1 MCWRRGGP
9 GGLGTPGR
17 AKGGEARIGYAGR
30 MDQVLIGSGWVL
42 GVGGLVLALWALAW
56 DRARGRRRCG
66 KCWYDLSESGK
77 TPVTCPE
84 CGRGHRS
91 VRAMSRTRRRWR
103 LAAAGVVLSVAGV
116 VVGLTPAY
124 RAGRLMAMAP
134 SWALAEM
141 VPLFP
146 SHTKMLPVRPPGSNS
161 NHPGWELIRRMA
173 ATEPVHPTARS
184 MVGPRE
190 MTNTEIA
197 GVVRRMAEGN
207 WYAPAGSRRWAETTG
222 EWFPGQ
228 LFRFRKEGPQGAL
241 TYPDGTPADAALT
254 EAFAKL
260 DGVMP
265 WWYPRTRAAW
275 PSGVPVTIEDGAASP
290 RWLSYY
296 DGPYPDATWSV
307 RGSDVSGTGLTIPPV
322 GEPGDEVIVDLTL
335 RWFRSHPRSRAR
347 AEETA
352 PLREQDFV
360 VRWRVAGRAEDVVE
374 FVDNEPIRRAM
385 VDVFARETAWD
396 FDQFIDGPV
405 WMGEAMDGVGFGV
418 RNEVFDGDELLG
430 SWYFWWLAEDGDWV
444 QRVQGNGMIVDF
456 NGFADRVRAA
466 MDAGT
471 LRVRISG
478 VSEEGLSILDAERI
492 WVGTVEVSLSG
503 AMEAREITGA
513 AGGED

>member
-1 MCWRRGGP
+1 
-9 GGLGTPGR
+9 
-17 AKGGEARIGYAGR
+17 
-30 MDQVLIGSGWVL
+30 MDQVLIGLGWVL
-42 GVGGLVLALWALAW
+42 GVGGLVLALWALTW

-66 KCWYDLSESGK
+66 KCWYDLSESGEV
-77 TPVTCPE
+77 PVTCPE

-124 RAGRLMAMAP
+124 RGGRLMAMAP

-146 SHTKMLPVRPPGSNS
+146 SVRKVVFPAKH
-161 NHPGWELIRRMA
+161 HPGYELIQRLIASERSGGG
-173 ATEPVHPTARS
+173 PLPWTARPMS
-184 MVGPRE
+184 HA
-190 MTNTEIA
+190 EIA

-228 LFRFRKEGPQGAL
+228 LFRFRKEGPQGAM

-260 DGVMP
+260 DTVMP
-265 WWYPRTRAAW
+265 KFYPRARAAY
-275 PSGVPVTIEDGAASP
+275 PEGMGVTIDTGEVSP

-296 DGPYPDATWSV
+296 NGPYPDVAWSV
-307 RGSDVSGTGLTIPPV
+307 RGTDLSGTGLTIPAV
-322 GEPGDEVIVDLTL
+322 GGVGDTVVVDLTL
-335 RWFRSHPRSRAR
+335 RWFRHHPREPAPD
-347 AEETA
+347 AA
-352 PLREQDFV
+352 PLLEQREV
-360 VRWRVAGRAEDVVE
+360 VRWGVVE
-374 FVDNEPIRRAM
+374 RLGEAVEVVDSAPIRRAM
-385 VDVFARETAWD
+385 VEVFARETAWD
-396 FDQFIDGPV
+396 FNAFIDGPV
-405 WMGEAMDGVGFGV
+405 WLGEAMDGVGFGV

-444 QRVQGNGMIVDF
+444 QRVQGNGMFVDF
-456 NGFADRVRAA
+456 NGFAHRVRAA

-478 VSEEGLSILDAERI
+478 VPEEGLSILDAERI
-492 WVGTVEVSLSG
+492 WVGTVEVALSG

>member
-1 MCWRRGGP
+1 
-9 GGLGTPGR
+9 
-17 AKGGEARIGYAGR
+17 
-30 MDQVLIGSGWVL
+30 MDQVLIVLGWVF
-42 GVGGLVLALWALAW
+42 GVGGVVLALWAVAW
-56 DRARGRRRCG
+56 DRSRGRRRCG
-66 KCWYDLSESGK
+66 KCWYDLSESGE

-84 CGRGHRS
+84 CGREHRS
-91 VRAMSRTRRRWR
+91 VRSMSRTRRRWR
-103 LAAAGVVLSVAGV
+103 LAVAGVVLSVAGV

-124 RAGRLMAMAP
+124 RAGRLMTMVP

-146 SHTKMLPVRPPGSNS
+146 SVQTVRMPAN
-161 NHPGWELIRRMA
+161 NHPGYELINRLIASEGQTGWVGGTRR
-173 ATEPVHPTARS
+173 ARRP
-184 MVGPRE
+184 MPHG
-190 MTNTEIA
+190 EIA
-197 GVVRRMAEGN
+197 GLVRRMAEGN

-222 EWFPGQ
+222 AWFQGQ
-228 LFRFRKEGPQGAL
+228 TFRFRKQGPQGAL
-241 TYPDGTPADAALT
+241 SYPDGTPPDAALT

-275 PSGVPVTIEDGAASP
+275 PSGMPVTIEDGAASP

-296 DGPYPDATWSV
+296 DGPYPDAAWSV

-322 GEPGDEVIVDLTL
+322 GKPGDEVIVDLTL

-374 FVDNEPIRRAM
+374 LVDNEPIRRAM

-418 RNEVFDGDELLG
+418 HNEVFDGDERLG
-430 SWYFWWLAEDGDWV
+430 SWYFWWLAKDGDWLF
-444 QRVQGNGMIVDF
+444 RSQGNALFEDF
-456 NGFADRVRAA
+456 DGFKERVRAA

-471 LRVRISG
+471 LRVRITG
-478 VSEEGLSILDAERI
+478 VPEEGMSILEAQKI
-492 WVGTVEVSLSG
+492 WVGRVEVGLSG
-503 AMEAREITGA
+503 AMEATEIPGPA
-513 AGGED
+513 VDD